1 MLNPWNLSL
10 VVLAYMGLLFAIA
23 WYGDKQRIGRD
34 HRKFKAIIYSLS
46 LAVYCTS
53 WTFYGAVGSA
63 ASTGWGFL
71 PIYLG
76 PVLMMLFGFDII
88 RRIAVTSRD
97 QRITSIADFIAY
109 RYGRSH
115 TIAVLVTCAAVI
127 GAVPYIALQLKGI
140 TNGIDVI
147 SEATGNASIVP
158 DQLPL
163 YLALLLAVFAMMFG
177 TRNMDASE
185 HHRGLMWAIA
195 FESMVK
201 LLAFVAIGLFA
212 IFSVF
217 DGLDSV
223 AETMRENTEYQ
234 QLFTPWRLP
243 EGFGIQLVLG
253 MVAIL
258 CLPRQFHVGIVEFRD
273 TTDLRV
279 ARWIFPAYLVI
290 FAALVIPIALAG
302 LTQFSGQQV
311 NPDSYVLSLPLAF
324 DKPVL
329 TLLAFLGGF
338 SAATGMVIVST
349 VALAIMI
356 SNDIVMPILLRNGM
370 NKSRGKRDL
379 SQTLLRVRRISILL
393 LALAAV
399 AYYQAIEA
407 GVPLASIG
415 LLSFSAAAQFAPA
428 MLIGIYWRGAS
439 RTGAIW
445 GLSLG
450 ASSWVIWLM
459 LPSVATIAQQQL
471 LYSLIPSMTFN
482 QGAVFSLSLNAA
494 AVVLVSI
501 LRPDKGSSSAVGVDN
516 ESNNGL
522 ITVEELESTVGRFLG
537 MGKTRKA
544 LTTHLGLSEILPG
557 ALATPETI
565 QFGERL
571 LAGAIGSASAR
582 TVLSTALHHQGLGPE
597 AVMDLLDRTSQAV
610 QFNRELLESTLDN
623 MSQGVS
629 VVDQG
634 MRLVGWN
641 RRYVDLMGYPEGTL
655 YIGKPIEQ
663 LIQLNA
669 KRGLIEDNKS
679 EVQKRLTRLRS
690 GEQYRYERKWLGNKV
705 LEIQGNPLPG
715 GGYVTTFT
723 DITHFKDIE
732 YELKIVNETLEQRV
746 QQRTFEL
753 KAANIELEQA
763 RLAAEDANLSKTRF
777 LAAASHDLLQ
787 PMNAASLFVSILR
800 QQQEGSEDEQSQ
812 LVKRIDRSLKASEQ
826 LLSALLDI
834 SKLDSGMYD
843 PEPESIRVSELF
855 EQLRRRFKA
864 LAGNHDLVLRVHPQD
879 RVIVSDRNLLY
890 RILQNF
896 LANAIHYTETGGVL
910 LGCRVR
916 GDKLRISIWD
926 TGIGIA
932 ESEVKS
938 IFQEF
943 HRLDYAR
950 RLDEKGLGLGLA
962 ICDRIARMLNHG
974 IDVTSRPGRG
984 SCFSVTVPLAKL
996 SDPPPSETQV
1006 AAHTDSIGLKDSVVL
1021 CEDNDPDILE
1031 AMNLLLDRWGCPTV
1045 LLAETQ
1051 AQAAQQVLKH
1061 GAPDFVLM
1069 DYQLNDQ
1076 SNGLQVMRHL
1086 DGILETTLPAIVIT
1100 ADRSSEL
1107 EESVKASGYGL
1118 LRKPIRPAALRALMT
1133 NMMKIKT

>member
-1 MLNPWNLSL
+1 MLNPWNLTL
-10 VVLAYMGLLFAIA
+10 IVLAYMGLLFAIA

-34 HRKFKAIIYSLS
+34 HRNFKAVIYSLS

-76 PVLMMLFGFDII
+76 PVLMMLLGFDVI
-88 RRIAVTSRD
+88 RRIANTSRD
-97 QRITSIADFIAY
+97 QRITSIADFIAF

-140 TNGIDVI
+140 TTDIEVI
-147 SEATGNASIVP
+147 SRSTGNASILP
-158 DQLPL
+158 DQLSL
-163 YLALLLAVFAMMFG
+163 YLALALAVFAMMFG

-195 FESMVK
+195 FESLVK
-201 LLAFVAIGLFA
+201 LLAFIAIGLFA
-212 IFSVF
+212 IFGIF
-217 DGLDSV
+217 DGLDNV
-223 AETMRENTEYQ
+223 AQTMREHGEYQ

-243 EGFGIQLVLG
+243 EGFGIQMVLA

-258 CLPRQFHVGIVEFRD
+258 CLPRQFHVAIVEFRD
-273 TTDLRV
+273 KTDLRV
-279 ARWIFPAYLVI
+279 ARWIFPAYLFV

-302 LTQFSGQQV
+302 LTQFSGQDV
-311 NPDSYVLSLPLAF
+311 NPDTYVLSLPLAF
-324 DKPVL
+324 DQPML

-349 VALAIMI
+349 VALAIMV
-356 SNDIVMPILLRNGM
+356 SNDIVMPLLLRSGLVTNH
-370 NKSRGKRDL
+370 GKHDL
-379 SQTLLRVRRISILL
+379 SQTLLRVRRVSILL
-393 LALAAV
+393 LTLAAV

-428 MLIGIYWRGAS
+428 MIIGIYWRGAS
-439 RTGAIW
+439 KTGAIW

-450 ASSWVIWLM
+450 VTCWFIWLL
-459 LPSVATIAQQQL
+459 LPSFTAVGQL
-471 LYSLIPSMTFN
+471 DSLLGMIPKMTFN
-482 QGAVFSLSLNAA
+482 QGAMYSLLLNFSAIIIVSLF
-494 AVVLVSI
+494 
-501 LRPDKGSSSAVGVDN
+501 RPDK
-516 ESNNGL
+516 ESNSDTGANFVGESGL
-522 ITVEELESTVGRFLG
+522 ITLEELETTIGRFLG
-537 MGKTRKA
+537 MNKTRKA
-544 LTTHLGLSEILPG
+544 LSTHLGLSELIPG

-571 LAGAIGSASAR
+571 LAGSIGSASAR
-582 TVLSTALHHQGLGPE
+582 TVLSTAFHHRGLGPE
-597 AVMDLLDRTSQAV
+597 AVMELLDRTSKAV

-623 MSQGVS
+623 MTQGVS

-634 MRLVGWN
+634 LRLVGWN
-641 RRYVDLMGYPEGTL
+641 RRYVELMDYPEGTL
-655 YIGKPIEQ
+655 HIGKPIAD

-669 KRGLIEDNKS
+669 ERGLTDDHKTEI
-679 EVQKRLTRLRS
+679 QKRLDHLRS
-690 GEQYRYERKWLGNKV
+690 GQEYRYERQWRGDKV
-705 LEIQGNPLPG
+705 LEIRGNPMPG

-723 DITHFKDIE
+723 DISHFKIIE
-732 YELKIVNETLEQRV
+732 HELQLINETLEQRV
-746 QQRTFEL
+746 QQRTIEL
-753 KAANIELEQA
+753 KGINTQLEDA
-763 RLAAEDANLSKTRF
+763 RLLAEEANRSKTRF

-800 QQQEGSEDEQSQ
+800 QQQEGSDDEQSQ

-843 PEPESIRVSELF
+843 PEPEAIGVPEIF

-864 LAGNHDLVLRVHPQD
+864 LAGNRDLLLRVHPID
-879 RVIVSDRNLLY
+879 CVIYSDRNLLY

-910 LGCRVR
+910 LGCRLR

-932 ESEVKS
+932 DSEVKA

-950 RLDEKGLGLGLA
+950 RKDEKGLGLGLA
-962 ICDRIARMLNHG
+962 ICDRIARMLNHD
-974 IDVTSRPGRG
+974 IDVSSRPGHG
-984 SCFSVTVPLAKL
+984 SCFSVTVPLALDTDKQ
-996 SDPPPSETQV
+996 PSERPVAVQV
-1006 AAHTDSIGLKDSVVL
+1006 EASGLRDLVIL
-1021 CEDNDPDILE
+1021 CVDNEPDILE
-1031 AMNLLLDRWGCPTV
+1031 AMNLLLDRWGCPSV
-1045 LLAETQ
+1045 MLAETQ
-1051 AQAAQQVLKH
+1051 AQAAQQVLMH
-1061 GAPDFVLM
+1061 GTPDFVLV
-1069 DYQLNDQ
+1069 DYHLTDQ
-1076 SNGLQVMRHL
+1076 SNGLQVMQHL
-1086 DGILETTLPAIVIT
+1086 DNILATQLPAIVIT

-1107 EESVKASGYGL
+1107 EEAVRAKGYGL

-1133 NMMKIKT
+1133 NMIKTKS

>member
-1 MLNPWNLSL
+1 MLNPWNLTL
-10 VVLAYMGLLFAIA
+10 LVLAYMGLLFAIA
-23 WYGDKQRIGRD
+23 WYGDGQRIGRNR
-34 HRKFKAIIYSLS
+34 RKFKAIIYSLS
-46 LAVYCTS
+46 MAVYCTS
-53 WTFYGAVGSA
+53 WTFYGAVGR
-63 ASTGWGFL
+63 ASSSGWGFL

-76 PVLMMLFGFDII
+76 PVLMMFLGFDII
-88 RRIAVTSRD
+88 RRIAITSRD

-127 GAVPYIALQLKGI
+127 GSVPYIALQLKGI
-140 TNGIDVI
+140 TTSIEVI
-147 SEATGNASIVP
+147 GKATESAFVLP

-163 YLALLLAVFAMMFG
+163 YLALTLAVFAIMFG
-177 TRNMDASE
+177 TRNMDSSE

-195 FESMVK
+195 FESLVK
-201 LLAFVAIGLFA
+201 LLAFMAIGMFA
-212 IFSVF
+212 IFGVF
-217 DGLDSV
+217 KGLGNV
-223 AETMRENTEYQ
+223 AETMRENATYQ

-243 EGFGIQLVLG
+243 EGFGIQLILG
-253 MVAIL
+253 MLAIL
-258 CLPRQFHVGIVEFRD
+258 CLPRQFHVAIVEFRE
-273 TTDLRV
+273 TADLRV
-279 ARWIFPAYLVI
+279 ARWIFPLYLII
-290 FAALVIPIALAG
+290 FAAMVVPISLAG
-302 LTQFSGQQV
+302 LTQFAGQPV
-311 NPDSYVLSLPLAF
+311 NPDTYVLSLPLAF
-324 DKPVL
+324 DQPALTVL
-329 TLLAFLGGF
+329 TFLGGF

-349 VALAIMI
+349 VALAIMV
-356 SNDIVMPILLRNGM
+356 SNDIVMPLLLRSGITKN
-370 NKSRGKRDL
+370 RGQRDL
-379 SQTLLRVRRISILL
+379 SQTLLRVRRISILM

-399 AYYQAIEA
+399 LYYEAIEA
-407 GVPLASIG
+407 GVPLATIG

-450 ASSWVIWLM
+450 VTTWALWLL
-459 LPSVATIAQQQL
+459 LPSVFNSDQL
-471 LYSLIPSMTFN
+471 GNLFFIPSISFN
-482 QGAVFSLSLNAA
+482 KGTMISLLLNAS
-494 AVVLVSI
+494 AVVLVS
-501 LRPDKGSSSAVGVDN
+501 LLKPDRESSSITDAGMK
-516 ESNNGL
+516 NNSGL
-522 ITVEELESTVGRFLG
+522 ITLEELENTIGRFLG
-537 MGKTRKA
+537 VNKTHNA
-544 LTTHLGLSEILPG
+544 LKTHLGLTRLLPG

-597 AVMDLLDRTSQAV
+597 EVMELLDRTSQAV

-629 VVDQG
+629 VVDKG

-641 RRYVDLMGYPEGTL
+641 RRYVELMDYPEGTL
-655 YIGKPIEQ
+655 HIGKPIAE

-669 KRGLIEDNKS
+669 KRGLLDDHKS
-679 EVQKRLTRLRS
+679 EIQKRVERLRS
-690 GEQYRYERKWLGNKV
+690 GEVYRYERKWLGNKV

-732 YELKIVNETLEQRV
+732 RELQLVNETLEQRV
-746 QQRTFEL
+746 QQRTSEL
-753 KAANIELEQA
+753 REANAQLEQA
-763 RLAAEDANLSKTRF
+763 RKAAEDANLSKTRF

-800 QQQEGSEDEQSQ
+800 QQQEGSNDEQSQ

-843 PEPESIRVSELF
+843 PEPESIKAAELF

-864 LAGNHDLVLRVHPQD
+864 LAGNHNLVLRVHPRD
-879 RVIVSDRNLLY
+879 VVIFSDRNLLY

-896 LANAIHYTETGGVL
+896 LANAIHYTEKGGVL
-910 LGCRVR
+910 LGCRLR
-916 GDKLRISIWD
+916 GDSLRISVWD
-926 TGIGIA
+926 TGVGIA
-932 ESEVKS
+932 DTEVKA

-962 ICDRIARMLNHG
+962 ICDRIARMLNHK
-974 IDVTSRPGRG
+974 IDVSSKPGHG
-984 SCFSVTVPLAKL
+984 SCFSVTVPLARET
-996 SDPPPSETQV
+996 DPLPSV
-1006 AAHTDSIGLKDSVVL
+1006 APVATMVESVGFKDLVVL
-1021 CEDNDPDILE
+1021 CVDNEPDILE

-1045 LLAETQ
+1045 MLAETQ
-1051 AQAAQQVLKH
+1051 AQAAQQVLMH
-1061 GAPDFVLM
+1061 GAPDFVLV
-1069 DYQLNDQ
+1069 DYHLDDQ
-1076 SNGLQVMRHL
+1076 SNGLQVVQHL
-1086 DGILETTLPAIVIT
+1086 DSILGTELPAIVIT
-1100 ADRSSEL
+1100 ADRSSDL
-1107 EESVKASGYGL
+1107 EEAARALGYGL

-1133 NMMKIKT
+1133 NMMKVKA